1 MPMTKLPV
9 WTAPSGAKY
18 ALTHKS
24 LFSLFC
30 PDLTLCV
37 SRDVQQ
43 AEMVRAD
50 VTPESPAEEQPIIGL
65 IGMGAMGKMYAKFL
79 SEGGWKRLDP
89 QLGVIPAL
97 LTDRRIH
104 VYDLPDKYETLR
116 NDYAGKQE
124 MLISLLSCSQCS
136 RKTRRACDKG
146 LS

>member
-1 MPMTKLPV
+1 MI
-9 WTAPSGAKY
+9 
-18 ALTHKS
+18 
-24 LFSLFC
+24 
-30 PDLTLCV
+30 
-37 SRDVQQ
+37 
-43 AEMVRAD
+43 RAD
-50 VTPESPAEEQPIIGL
+50 VTPDSSAEEQPIIGL

-89 QLGVIPAL
+89 QFGVIPAL

-104 VYDLPDKYETLR
+104 VCDLPDKYETLR

-136 RKTRRACDKG
+136 RKTRRACNKG

>member
-1 MPMTKLPV
+1 MPMTKLQV
-9 WTAPSGAKY
+9 WTVASGAKY

-30 PDLTLCV
+30 PDFTLCV
-37 SRDVQQ
+37 FWDVQQ

-97 LTDRRIH
+97 LIDRRIH
-104 VYDLPDKYETLR
+104 VCDVPDKYE
-116 NDYAGKQE
+116 
-124 MLISLLSCSQCS
+124 SLKS
-136 RKTRRACDKG
+136 RQASRCKKVG
-146 LS
+146 LAETNS